1 MVIALKGLLIR
12 VGKHKI
18 KYVWEIR
25 PRYSSEWDCVKRE
38 VCLFVDGERKL
49 GVEVDRKDL

>member
-1 MVIALKGLLIR
+1 MVIVFKGFLIR
-12 VGKHKI
+12 VGKYKI

-25 PRYSSEWDCVKRE
+25 LRYLLEWDCVKRE